1 MPKLELKSRHVY
13 RLKDESLICIDRSH
27 KKRLFFNSRNE
38 KRNYLYYRIYFE
50 DQVADIKH
58 RKEYVLLK
66 NIKLDNKAL
75 YLFTNE
81 LYLLDLTENP
91 EPLIIDEVHIRL
103 NDNLLSYSK
112 ELTQEYN
119 KNLLEQLINNEE
131 EEYRQK
137 RTKRKNR

>member
-38 KRNYLYYRIYFE
+38 NSNYLYYRIYFE
-50 DQVADIKH
+50 DQVADIAN

-66 NIKLDNKAL
+66 NIKLNNKSL

-81 LYLLDLTENP
+81 LYLLDLNETP

-103 NDNLLSYSK
+103 NDHLLSYSK
-112 ELTQEYN
+112 ELTQQYN